1 MHYCLCETIH
11 LPCYGHSTCLALL
24 LALLLPLVLPILLV
38 QEASQEDFFERSG
51 AKALID
57 NLLAGLNVSLFC
69 YGQVR
74 AVSSR
79 GQKGCC
85 ISGPCTLVCF

>member
-1 MHYCLCETIH
+1 MIGMQQRALRDLSTVTLFITLICNAPAPAPALA
-11 LPCYGHSTCLALL
+11 HSPPLL
-24 LALLLPLVLPILLV
+24 

-69 YGQVR
+69 YGQVSHLPLR
-74 AVSSR
+74 E
-79 GQKGCC
+79 KH
-85 ISGPCTLVCF
+85 